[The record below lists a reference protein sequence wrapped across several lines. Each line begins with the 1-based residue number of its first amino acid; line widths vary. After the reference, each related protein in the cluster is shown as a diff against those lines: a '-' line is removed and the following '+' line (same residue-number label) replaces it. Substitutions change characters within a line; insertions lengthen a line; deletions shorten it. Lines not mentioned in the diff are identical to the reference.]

1 MDYSKTLHLPET
13 EFPMRGNLPK
23 KEPGFVEFWQ
33 QNHLYEKRIE
43 KRKKEGAPTFVLHD
57 GPPYANGKIHI
68 GHALNKTLK
77 DIIVRYHHM
86 AGNEAIYVPGWDTHG
101 LPIEYAVLK
110 DSGEDRANMTP
121 LELRKKC
128 LAYAKKW
135 IEIQKEDFIRMGVVG
150 DFAHR
155 YVTFDPHLEAKEL
168 EVFGEMANKGYIY
181 KGKKAVYWC
190 THCETA
196 LAEAEIEYKDR
207 KSPSIYVKYPMID
220 VHGLQPEGVDTS
232 KVFAVIWT
240 TTPWTIPASCYISVN
255 PKFTYV
261 WVHNK
266 AADEYYLMNKE
277 LAPASLSDCKV
288 EDYEFVGREMLGSE
302 LDLAKF
308 EHPLAHFAPETYG
321 DRTIYVLEG
330 NHVTLDAGTG
340 CVHTAPGHGVDDFEV
355 YKTYEN
361 AGKLHQPIVC
371 PVDEKGHMTAEA
383 GEFLVGKTI
392 WEAEG
397 PVISTLAHE
406 GRLLGK
412 KSLHHQYAHCW
423 RCKQPVI
430 YRATDQWF
438 ASINDFRDKAL
449 KAVDDTRFIPS
460 WGHDRLYNMIRDR
473 QDWCIS
479 RQRSWG
485 VPIPAFY
492 CDDCGKWIITPETM
506 KKVEEIVEKEG
517 TDAWWAHSAE
527 ELLPEG
533 FKCPHC
539 GGTHFHKEKDIMDVW
554 FDSGSTWNGVL
565 RYPHEESWKDMSYPC
580 DLYLEGSD
588 QHRGWFHSSLLTS
601 VAVNGHAP
609 YKAVLTHG
617 FTMDGEGRKMSKSVG
632 NVVAPQDVIN
642 KYGADVM
649 RLWISSVDYQGDVR
663 LSDKIVKSMSDVYRK
678 IRNTFRYL
686 LGNLSDFDPKTDS
699 VAYADMEELDR
710 WALLRM
716 EQVKETV
723 LKAYDD
729 YEFHVMYHAVHNFC
743 TVDLSAIYLDILK
756 DRLYTEK
763 ADSKLRRSAQTAMYE
778 ILTTLVRLVAPVL
791 CFTSEEVWQALPNKE
806 EREWSV
812 HMSDMPKVNEAYLD
826 KELDEK
832 WKKRLA
838 VRSVAMKALEE
849 ARQAKV
855 IGHPLDAEVTVYA
868 DGEAYDIVK
877 AMEKELADFLLVSQ
891 THIVSGTAAAPEN
904 AASNEEGTVKA
915 SVAVCTLAKCER
927 CWKRSA
933 DVDADP
939 KHPGVCARCAHVLTE
954 MGE

>member
-86 AGNEAIYVPGWDTHG
+86 AGNETIYVPGWDTHG

-121 LELRKKC
+121 LELRRKC

-220 VHGLQPEGVDTS
+220 VHGLQPEGVDPS

-340 CVHTAPGHGVDDFEV
+340 CVHTAPGHGVEDFEV

-826 KELDEK
+826 KALDEK

>member
-220 VHGLQPEGVDTS
+220 VHGLQPEGVDPS

-371 PVDEKGHMTAEA
+371 PVDEKGRMTAEA

-904 AASNEEGTVKA
+904 SASNEEGTVKA

-954 MGE
+954 IGE

>member
-43 KRKKEGAPTFVLHD
+43 KRKKEGAPTFILHD

-121 LELRKKC
+121 LELRRKC

-220 VHGLQPEGVDTS
+220 VHGLQPEGVDPS

-449 KAVDDTRFIPS
+449 KAVDDTLFIPS

-527 ELLPEG
+527 KLLPEG

-756 DRLYTEK
+756 DCLYTEK

-826 KELDEK
+826 KALDEK

-891 THIVSGTAAAPEN
+891 THIVSGTATAPEN

>member
-13 EFPMRGNLPK
+13 DFPMRGNLPK
-23 KEPGFVEFWQ
+23 REPGFVKMWKDMD
-33 QNHLYEKRIE
+33 LYHQRLEKR
-43 KRKKEGAPTFVLHD
+43 RKDGAPAFVLHD

-121 LELRKKC
+121 LELRRKC

-220 VHGLQPEGVDTS
+220 VHGLQPEGVDPS

-826 KELDEK
+826 KALDEK

-891 THIVSGTAAAPEN
+891 THIVSGTATAPEN

>member
-220 VHGLQPEGVDTS
+220 VHGLQPEGVDPS

-826 KELDEK
+826 KALDEK

-927 CWKRSA
+927 CWKRLA

>member
-121 LELRKKC
+121 LELRRKC

-220 VHGLQPEGVDTS
+220 VHGLQPEGVDPS

-371 PVDEKGHMTAEA
+371 PVDEKGHMTAES

-826 KELDEK
+826 KALDEK

-891 THIVSGTAAAPEN
+891 THIVSGTAEAPEN

>member
-86 AGNEAIYVPGWDTHG
+86 AGNETIYVPGWDTHG

-121 LELRKKC
+121 LELRRKC

-220 VHGLQPEGVDTS
+220 VHGLQPEGVDPS

-361 AGKLHQPIVC
+361 AGKLHQPIIC

-826 KELDEK
+826 KALDEK

>member
-220 VHGLQPEGVDTS
+220 VHGLQPEGVDPS

-642 KYGADVM
+642 QYGADVM

-826 KELDEK
+826 KALDEK

-891 THIVSGTAAAPEN
+891 THIVSGTAEAPEN

>member
-220 VHGLQPEGVDTS
+220 VHGLQPEGVDPS

-266 AADEYYLMNKE
+266 AADEYYLMNKD

-288 EDYEFVGREMLGSE
+288 EDYEFVGREMLGAE

-565 RYPHEESWKDMSYPC
+565 RYPHEESWKDMAYPC

-891 THIVSGTAAAPEN
+891 THIVSGTATAPEN

>member
-220 VHGLQPEGVDTS
+220 VHGLQPEGVDPS

-277 LAPASLSDCKV
+277 LAPASLADCKV
-288 EDYEFVGREMLGSE
+288 EDYELVGREMLGAE

-361 AGKLHQPIVC
+361 AGKLHQPIIC

-891 THIVSGTAAAPEN
+891 THIVSGTATAPEN

>member
-220 VHGLQPEGVDTS
+220 VHGLQPEGADPS

-266 AADEYYLMNKE
+266 AADEYYLMNKD

-826 KELDEK
+826 KALDEK

-939 KHPGVCARCAHVLTE
+939 KHPGANLSTQVIPAC
-954 MGE
+954 

>member
-121 LELRKKC
+121 LELRRKC

-220 VHGLQPEGVDTS
+220 VHGLQPEGVDPS

-361 AGKLHQPIVC
+361 AGKLHQPIIC

-517 TDAWWAHSAE
+517 TDAWWAHSVE

-565 RYPHEESWKDMSYPC
+565 RDPHEESWKDMSYPC

-826 KELDEK
+826 KALDEK

-891 THIVSGTAAAPEN
+891 THIVSGTAEAPEN

>member
-121 LELRKKC
+121 LELRRKC

-220 VHGLQPEGVDTS
+220 VHGLQPEGVDPS

-826 KELDEK
+826 KALDEK

-838 VRSVAMKALEE
+838 VRSVAMKVLEE

-891 THIVSGTAAAPEN
+891 THIVSGTAEAPEN

>member
-121 LELRKKC
+121 LELRRKC

-220 VHGLQPEGVDTS
+220 VHGLQPEGVDPS

-565 RYPHEESWKDMSYPC
+565 RYPHEESWKDMAYPC

>member
-220 VHGLQPEGVDTS
+220 VHGLQPEGVDPS

-277 LAPASLSDCKV
+277 LAPASLAECKV

-361 AGKLHQPIVC
+361 AGKLHQPIIC

-392 WEAEG
+392 WDAEG
-397 PVISTLAHE
+397 LVISTLAHE

-506 KKVEEIVEKEG
+506 KKVEDIVEKEG

-539 GGTHFHKEKDIMDVW
+539 GGTNFHKEKDIMDVW

-565 RYPHEESWKDMSYPC
+565 RDPHEESWKDMSYPC

-826 KELDEK
+826 KALDEK

-891 THIVSGTAAAPEN
+891 THIVSGTATAPEN

>member
-121 LELRKKC
+121 LELRRKC

-220 VHGLQPEGVDTS
+220 VHGLQPEGVDPS

-642 KYGADVM
+642 QYGADVM

-826 KELDEK
+826 KALDEK

-891 THIVSGTAAAPEN
+891 THIVSGTAEAPEN

>member
-220 VHGLQPEGVDTS
+220 VHGLQPEGVDPS

-302 LDLAKF
+302 LDLSTF

-533 FKCPHC
+533 FKCLHC

-565 RYPHEESWKDMSYPC
+565 RYPHEESWKDMAYPC

-812 HMSDMPKVNEAYLD
+812 HMSDMPRVNEAYLD
-826 KELDEK
+826 KALDEK

-891 THIVSGTAAAPEN
+891 THIVEGTVAAPEN

-933 DVDADP
+933 DVDSDP

>member
-1 MDYSKTLHLPET
+1 MDYSKTLHVPET

-220 VHGLQPEGVDTS
+220 VHGLQPEGVDPS

-277 LAPASLSDCKV
+277 LAPASLADCKV

-361 AGKLHQPIVC
+361 AGKLHQPIIC

-826 KELDEK
+826 KALDEK

-915 SVAVCTLAKCER
+915 SVAVCT
-927 CWKRSA
+927 KRSA

>member
-86 AGNEAIYVPGWDTHG
+86 AGNETIYVPGWDTHG

-220 VHGLQPEGVDTS
+220 VHGLQPEGVDPS

-506 KKVEEIVEKEG
+506 KKVEEVVEKEG

-763 ADSKLRRSAQTAMYE
+763 ADSTLRRSAQTAMYE

-826 KELDEK
+826 KALDEK

>member
-121 LELRKKC
+121 LELRRKC

-220 VHGLQPEGVDTS
+220 VHGLQPEGVDPS

-565 RYPHEESWKDMSYPC
+565 RYPHEESWKDVSYPC

-756 DRLYTEK
+756 DHLYPEK

-826 KELDEK
+826 KALDEK

>member
-220 VHGLQPEGVDTS
+220 VHGLQPEGVDPS

-565 RYPHEESWKDMSYPC
+565 RYPHEESWKDMAYPC

-891 THIVSGTAAAPEN
+891 THMVSGTATAPEN

>member
-1 MDYSKTLHLPET
+1 
-13 EFPMRGNLPK
+13 
-23 KEPGFVEFWQ
+23 
-33 QNHLYEKRIE
+33 
-43 KRKKEGAPTFVLHD
+43 
-57 GPPYANGKIHI
+57 
-68 GHALNKTLK
+68 
-77 DIIVRYHHM
+77 M

-220 VHGLQPEGVDTS
+220 VHGLQPEGVDPS

-277 LAPASLSDCKV
+277 LAPASLADCKV

-506 KKVEEIVEKEG
+506 KKVEDIVEKEG

-565 RYPHEESWKDMSYPC
+565 RDPHEESWKDMSYPC

-891 THIVSGTAAAPEN
+891 THIVSGTATAPEN

>member
-220 VHGLQPEGVDTS
+220 VHGLQPEGVDPS

-277 LAPASLSDCKV
+277 LAPASLADCKV

-361 AGKLHQPIVC
+361 AGKLHQPIIC

-506 KKVEEIVEKEG
+506 KKVEDIVEKEG

-565 RYPHEESWKDMSYPC
+565 RDPHEESWKDMSYPC

-826 KELDEK
+826 KALDEK

-877 AMEKELADFLLVSQ
+877 AMEKNSPTSSSCPRRTSFPVQQRLRKMRLRMK
-891 THIVSGTAAAPEN
+891 
-904 AASNEEGTVKA
+904 KA
-915 SVAVCTLAKCER
+915 R
-927 CWKRSA
+927 
-933 DVDADP
+933 
-939 KHPGVCARCAHVLTE
+939 
-954 MGE
+954 

>member
-220 VHGLQPEGVDTS
+220 VHGLQPEGVDPS

-565 RYPHEESWKDMSYPC
+565 RYPHEESWKDMAYPC

-826 KELDEK
+826 KALDEK

-891 THIVSGTAAAPEN
+891 THIVSGTATAPEN

-933 DVDADP
+933 DVDVDP

>member
-86 AGNEAIYVPGWDTHG
+86 AGNETIYVPGWDTHG

-220 VHGLQPEGVDTS
+220 VHGLQPEGVDPS

-361 AGKLHQPIVC
+361 AGKLHQPIIC

-392 WEAEG
+392 WDAEG

-891 THIVSGTAAAPEN
+891 THIVSGTATAPEN